1 MGFSTVRQIVKEV
14 CQAIWQVLKPMVM
27 PSPTTEMW
35 KDIAQSYE
43 RLWNFPH
50 CVGALDGKHI
60 NIRCPINAGSE
71 YYNYKGAHSIVL
83 LALVDADYKFIVV
96 DVGAYGKNSDGAIF
110 SNSLLGK
117 SLANGTFN
125 VPADEKLTA
134 NGEEL
139 PYVIVGDEAFPLKS
153 YLLRPYSRRNL
164 GGDEAKKI
172 FNYRLSRARRVV
184 ENSFGILAARW
195 RIFLRY
201 IEVQPNTAQDIILA
215 AVCLHNMLCQKRD
228 FEPEN
233 DYSNGSNSCFTSVPP
248 LRQNCTE
255 RAMFVR
261 DKFKEYFNS
270 QEGSVPWQTQ
280 TVRRGRIQ

>member
-1 MGFSTVRQIVKEV
+1 MGFSTVRKIVQEV
-14 CQAIWQVLKPMVM
+14 CQAIWQVLKPIQM
-27 PSPTTEMW
+27 PSPTAVMW
-35 KDIAQSYE
+35 KEIAQRYE
-43 RLWNFPH
+43 RIWNFPH
-50 CVGALDGKHI
+50 CLGALDGKHI

-71 YYNYKGAHSIVL
+71 YYNYKGTHSIVL
-83 LALVDADYKFIVV
+83 LALVDANYKFIAI

-117 SLANGTFN
+117 SLANNSFN
-125 VPADEKLTA
+125 VPANEKLTP

-164 GGDEAKKI
+164 NGDEQKKV

-201 IEVQPNTAQDIILA
+201 MEVQPKTAQNIVLA
-215 AVCLHNMLCQKRD
+215 AICLHNMLCDKTD
-228 FEPEN
+228 IKPEN
-233 DYSNGSNSCFTSVPP
+233 DYSNRPDSCFTSVPP

-255 RAMFVR
+255 EAIYVR
-261 DKFKEYFNS
+261 DKFKEYFIS
-270 QEGSVPWQTQ
+270 EEGAVSWQLQ
-280 TVRRGRIQ
+280 TVRRGRIY